1 MSIFL
6 GVYQSRRSVAIAA
19 FVLLFGLASSGHARA
34 DDIAVSSNGSTDSS
48 PPDRLTGFM
57 VGAGVADVLG
67 TVGIAGSAGYWGEYV
82 GVTFEVGVQHVTLE
96 TDEFGANDF
105 KFRDSTLVDIGVSGR
120 VGKQYGLVK
129 PYVGVGFGYSFVGN
143 DITEIDT
150 SLFQISP
157 GIGIDFLASKHLVF
171 SLNVISIPII
181 VGGKSDE
188 EGFSTVDF
196 DGVGVS
202 FLKSFGI
209 SYLF

>member
-34 DDIAVSSNGSTDSS
+34 DDIAVSSNGSTGSS

-57 VGAGVADVLG
+57 VGAVVADVLG
-67 TVGIAGSAGYWGEYV
+67 TVGIGGSAGYWGEYV
-82 GVTFEVGVQHVTLE
+82 GVTFEVGVQQVTNE
-96 TDEFGANDF
+96 TDTGI
-105 KFRDSTLVDIGVSGR
+105 KFTDSTLVGIGVSGR
-120 VGKQYGLVK
+120 VGKQYGLLK
-129 PYVGVGFGYSFVGN
+129 PYVGVGFGYAFVGN

-171 SLNVISIPII
+171 SLNVISVPIT
-181 VGGKSDE
+181 VGGKFDD
-188 EGFSTVDF
+188 GFSTVDF
-196 DGVGVS
+196 DGVSVS